1 MDSVRVKRSQFATFL
16 NTTPNGDT
24 ATYARMGKGITSAS
38 VAYNPTVNDELY
50 ISEDGANK
58 SLDSYAPSMASE
70 QIAFAGDPV
79 FDYPYLRRRAG
90 GVLRTRASGRSALY
104 GQANDGHYR
113 LARRHRAG
121 DAGSGRR
128 AAGKT
133 APGAKV
139 VRSHGDL
146 YPPWHG
152 VDHPVA
158 AGSDPA
164 FRGAGAVLSGAQKA
178 RRRGEKSAC
187 RRLRPDDE

>member
-79 FDYPYLRRRAG
+79 FDY
-90 GVLRTRASGRSALY
+90 
-104 GQANDGHYR
+104 
-113 LARRHRAG
+113 
-121 DAGSGRR
+121 
-128 AAGKT
+128 
-133 APGAKV
+133 
-139 VRSHGDL
+139 
-146 YPPWHG
+146 
-152 VDHPVA
+152 VD
-158 AGSDPA
+158 S
-164 FRGAGAVLSGAQKA
+164 LN
-178 RRRGEKSAC
+178 C
-187 RRLRPDDE
+187 N

>member
-79 FDYPYLRRRAG
+79 FDYVDSLRQARAVGTDALILYIPFKELHHPIMVDMVKETFGLLYLF
-90 GVLRTRASGRSALY
+90 
-104 GQANDGHYR
+104 
-113 LARRHRAG
+113 
-121 DAGSGRR
+121 
-128 AAGKT
+128 
-133 APGAKV
+133 
-139 VRSHGDL
+139 
-146 YPPWHG
+146 W
-152 VDHPVA
+152 
-158 AGSDPA
+158 
-164 FRGAGAVLSGAQKA
+164 
-178 RRRGEKSAC
+178 
-187 RRLRPDDE
+187 